1 MTTTKLL
8 YELQE
13 LDGESGGLTQRLSVV
28 DNSLGNRTSINSMEN
43 SVDQKA
49 GHVQKLEGI
58 RLDSEMAVDSG
69 RAKIEEVEGKLYGG
83 SVKNPRE
90 LQDLDRELKGLKET
104 LQSLEDKVLESLVI
118 LEQAQ
123 EEHTTESGQLEIAK
137 SAWAQEQEHL
147 VHEKEGL
154 LLRLGRLD
162 TKRKKAAQQLEPK
175 ELQLYE
181 RLRVAKGGQAVALV
195 ERGLCRACSMAL
207 ATHQLQR
214 ARSGRES
221 VLCGTCGRILYVE

>member
-8 YELQE
+8 YDIQE
-13 LDGESGGLTQRLSVV
+13 LDGESGGLAQRLSVI
-28 DNSLGNRTSINSMEN
+28 DNSLGNKTVINTMEN

-49 GHVQKLEGI
+49 GHIQKLDGT
-58 RLDSEMAVDSG
+58 RRDSEMAVDSG
-69 RAKIEEVEGKLYGG
+69 RAKIAEVEGKLYGG

-104 LQSLEDKVLESLVI
+104 LQSLEDNVLESLVI

-123 EEHTTESGQLEIAK
+123 EEHITEFGELEIAK
-137 SAWAQEQEHL
+137 SAWTQEQEGL
-147 VHEKEGL
+147 VQEKEGL
-154 LLRLGRLD
+154 LLKLSKLD
-162 TKRKKAAQQLEPK
+162 TKRKKAAQQLDPK

-214 ARSGRES
+214 AQSGRES